1 MPWVSKVSLPGS
13 ARVLYETVGKG
24 VPEAVE
30 SMAILIEDSSA
41 PDIEEYVPT
50 LEEVNDT
57 RFWLSLN
64 PHFTISRNGSQ
75 DKIAP
80 LPIDVTEEMI
90 RYLRSDGYI
99 QVDNIISGKMVASL
113 RKGIVTLRDQ
123 GINPSFV
130 FVYDEFWTISRQ
142 LSRLLTP
149 VLGETYQQLP
159 DFWAWYLDPQREE
172 AGWRPH
178 RDRIHGETVYPDGMP
193 KSVTVW
199 VALTD
204 ATPLNGCIYML
215 PAHLD
220 NDYFN
225 FNIRDTNVNAHGIRA
240 LPATAGTLLM
250 WNQRVVHWGGTSC
263 PRTREPRISM
273 AIEYQRAD
281 VPPFNTPLIKA
292 PEKLLPF
299 DIRLMLIAKQFT
311 QYHHMYKLSPA
322 LAELANSILD

>member
-1 MPWVSKVSLPGS
+1 ME
-13 ARVLYETVGKG
+13 A
-24 VPEAVE
+24 PERANY
-30 SMAILIEDSSA
+30 MAILIEDTST
-41 PDIEEYVPT
+41 PLIDEFVPT
-50 LEEVNDT
+50 LAQANDPA
-57 RFWLSLN
+57 FWLEHN
-64 PHFTISRNGSQ
+64 PHLTITQGGSQ

-80 LPIDVTEEMI
+80 LPIEMTQELLH
-90 RYLRSDGYI
+90 YLRQDGYV
-99 QVDNIISGKMVASL
+99 QLDNLISTQMVASL
-113 RKGIVTLRDQ
+113 RKAIINLRGK

-142 LSRLLTP
+142 LNRLLTP

-159 DFWAWYLDPQREE
+159 DFWAWYLDPQRED

-178 RDRIHGETVYPDGMP
+178 RDRIHGDTIYPDGMP

-220 NDYFN
+220 ADYFN
-225 FNIRDTNVNAHGIRA
+225 FKTQETNVNAHGIRA
-240 LPATAGTLLM
+240 LPASAGTLLM
-250 WNQRVVHWGGTSC
+250 WNQRVVHWGGTSST
-263 PRTREPRISM
+263 RTHEPRISM
-273 AIEYQRAD
+273 AIEFQRAD

-292 PEKLLPF
+292 PEALLPF

-311 QYHHMYKLSPA
+311 QYHHMYKLSPELEA
-322 LAELANSILD
+322 LSNKILE

>member
-1 MPWVSKVSLPGS
+1 
-13 ARVLYETVGKG
+13 
-24 VPEAVE
+24 
-30 SMAILIEDSSA
+30 MAILIEDSSI
-41 PDIEEYVPT
+41 PRIVEYVPS
-50 LEEVNDT
+50 LEQVSEPA
-57 RFWLSLN
+57 FWLELN
-64 PHFTISRNGSQ
+64 PHFNITRDGSQ
-75 DKIAP
+75 DRIAP
-80 LPIDVTEEMI
+80 LSIDVTDEMLH
-90 RYLRSDGYI
+90 YLRIDGYI
-99 QVDNIISGKMVASL
+99 QLDNLISSQTIANL
-113 RKGIVTLRDQ
+113 RKAIITLRDK

-130 FVYDEFWTISRQ
+130 FVYDEFWTLSRQ
-142 LSRLLTP
+142 LNRLLSP

-159 DFWAWYLDPQREE
+159 DFWAWYLDPQRED

-220 NDYFN
+220 ADYFN
-225 FNIRDTNVNAHGIRA
+225 FKTRETNVNAHGIRA
-240 LPATAGTLLM
+240 LPASAGTLLM
-250 WNQRVVHWGGTSC
+250 WNQRVVHWGGTSST
-263 PRTREPRISM
+263 RTHEPRISL
-273 AIEYQRAD
+273 AIEFQRAD

-292 PEKLLPF
+292 PEALLPF

-322 LAELANSILD
+322 LAELSNQILE